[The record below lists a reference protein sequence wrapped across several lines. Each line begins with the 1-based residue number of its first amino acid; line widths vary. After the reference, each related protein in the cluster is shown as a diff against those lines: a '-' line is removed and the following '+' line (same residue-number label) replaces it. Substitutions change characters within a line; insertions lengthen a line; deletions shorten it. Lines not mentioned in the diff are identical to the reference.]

1 MADEFQ
7 ISTLDMLAVNPAFA
21 VTEGVAWASPYLY
34 VTPHDGYL
42 IAKIDPATFTI
53 VDTLDL
59 SAFDSGLTGLLGSFA
74 VDGYLYILP
83 HMTSSG
89 PVYQDNVVRVDLA
102 NFIPAGCATLAVMDA
117 SNVVSGSNGMTD
129 GTHGYV
135 NVQSGG
141 MVTAVR
147 FGLGDNFTL
156 ASVATVSVSTIQDY
170 PVYLGNLVAVD
181 EKAAYL
187 IATVTTF
194 PGTGNNDRITE
205 LWLVTVPTA
214 NFTAEAATFQLLTA
228 TPFVGSSTI
237 EICTA
242 FDDGENLWTFPVPI
256 QSGSLAGTSIGTM
269 KIPKAN
275 PAAVAIYQA
284 PEDQPVPSSPGNN
297 GTPLYDGSRYGYLPS
312 QNALQILQLDTQN
325 PGTVNAIDIS
335 SWCAGYPMWGLGTDG
350 KWNYA
355 VSFNGGAGLC
365 LRFLPAPAS

>member
-1 MADEFQ
+1 MADDFQ
-7 ISTLDMLAVNPAFA
+7 ISTLDMLAVDAAFG
-21 VTEGVAWASPYLY
+21 VTEGVAYDGQWLY

-42 IAKIDPATFTI
+42 IARIDPETFEI

-59 SAFDSGLTGLLGSFA
+59 SEFDTSLTGLLGSFV
-74 VDGYLYILP
+74 VDGFLYILP
-83 HMTSSG
+83 HMSSTG
-89 PVYQDNVVRVDLA
+89 PVYQDNAVQVDLA
-102 NFIPAGCATLAVMDA
+102 DFTPGGCATLSVMQA
-117 SNVVSGSNGMTD
+117 SATTSGSNGMTD
-129 GTHGYV
+129 GTYGYL
-135 NVQSGG
+135 NVQSGN

-147 FGLGDNFTL
+147 FGLGDNFVP
-156 ASVATVSVSTIQDY
+156 ASVSTVCVTTIEDN

-181 EKAAYL
+181 EANAYL
-187 IATVTTF
+187 IATVITY
-194 PGTGNNDRITE
+194 PGTGDDNRTTE

-214 NFTAEAATFQLLTA
+214 DFTADAATFQCLA
-228 TPFVGSSTI
+228 PAFVGSSTI

-269 KIPKAN
+269 KIPKAD
-275 PAAVAIYQA
+275 PAAVTIYQP

-297 GTPLYDGSRYGYLPS
+297 GTPLYDGVRYGYLPS

-335 SWCAGYPMWGLGTDG
+335 ADCAGYPMWGLGTDG
-350 KWNYA
+350 TWNYA

-365 LRFLPAPAS
+365 LRFLPTPVC